1 MDSSIILIAIA
12 IMTVLL
18 LLIFAFAGPD
28 PQKVARQRL
37 RAIHD
42 RLMPSNEAVLAAQMR
57 KTIAARLPNQ
67 EFGFI
72 KLLPNPEKLTLRLR
86 QTGKKWT
93 LSNYMTANVGIAV
106 VVAGLALVQGAP
118 ILLSV
123 LGGLALGFGI
133 PHMVVGSLIKKRVA
147 KFNARFPDAIDLL
160 VRGLRSGL
168 PIAET
173 LVAVSTEV
181 PGPVGVEFKQVIERV
196 RIGKT
201 MEAALQESAD
211 TLSTPEF
218 QFFCITIAIQ
228 RETGGNL
235 AETLGN
241 LSEVLRKR
249 AQMKLKIKAMSS
261 EAKASA
267 YIIGALPFMVFALIY
282 FMNPEY
288 ISGFFVEETLIMTGL
303 GGLGWMSIGVFIMS
317 QMISFEI

>member
-1 MDSSIILIAIA
+1 MDSSIIFIAIA

-28 PQKVARQRL
+28 PQKVSKQRL

-57 KTIAARLPNQ
+57 KTIAARLPSQ

-93 LSNYMTANVGIAV
+93 LSNYLTANIGIAV
-106 VVAGLALVQGAP
+106 VIAGLGLVQGAP

-133 PHMVVGSLIKKRVA
+133 PHMVVGSMIGKRVA

-173 LVAVSTEV
+173 LHAVSTEI

-201 MEAALQESAD
+201 MESALQDSAD
-211 TLSTPEF
+211 TLNTPEF

-228 RETGGNL
+228 RD
-235 AETLGN
+235 

-267 YIIGALPFMVFALIY
+267 YIIGALPFMVFALIW

-288 ISGFFVEETLIMTGL
+288 LAGFFVEETLIITGL

-317 QMISFEI
+317 QMINFEI